1 MVGSGKPRPCDKKA
15 PAMQRLVGSLS
26 GEKVEL
32 GVEPILG
39 RERAP
44 RGHRG
49 QISKAGGPGTQRTEG
64 EAR

>member
-1 MVGSGKPRPCDKKA
+1 
-15 PAMQRLVGSLS
+15 MQRLVGSLS

-49 QISKAGGPGTQRTEG
+49 QISKAGGPRTQRTEG